1 MENQMWIYSKL
12 LCVNMLISGGSYN
25 FLSQGKNLLR

>member
-12 LCVNMLISGGSYN
+12 LCVNMFISGRLYN
-25 FLSQGKNLLR
+25 FLEQGKILLR